1 MGVKGSQSGNWL
13 RSLCTHGACR
23 TVFPY
28 RVTVSASV
36 CRVYLL
42 LFRVH
47 AFDRPAAA
55 AVVEEEAYVEPG
67 AEERAYA
74 GLGAAVF

>member
-1 MGVKGSQSGNWL
+1 MPDCIAL
-13 RSLCTHGACR
+13 PIR
-23 TVFPY
+23 
-28 RVTVSASV
+28 VSASV

-55 AVVEEEAYVEPG
+55 AIVEEEAYVAPG
-67 AEERAYA
+67 AQEPAYA
-74 GLGAAVF
+74 GLGAVVF

>member
-1 MGVKGSQSGNWL
+1 M
-13 RSLCTHGACR
+13 
-23 TVFPY
+23 
-28 RVTVSASV
+28 VSASV

-55 AVVEEEAYVEPG
+55 AVVEEEAYVELG
-67 AEERAYA
+67 AEEPGYV
-74 GLGAAVF
+74 GPGAVVF

>member
-1 MGVKGSQSGNWL
+1 MPDCIAL
-13 RSLCTHGACR
+13 PIR
-23 TVFPY
+23 
-28 RVTVSASV
+28 VSASV

-67 AEERAYA
+67 AEEPAYA
-74 GLGAAVF
+74 GPGAEEPAYAGPGAVVF

>member
-1 MGVKGSQSGNWL
+1 MAHAG
-13 RSLCTHGACR
+13 RYP
-23 TVFPY
+23 PY
-28 RVTVSASV
+28 RAMVSASV

-55 AVVEEEAYVEPG
+55 AVVEEEAYVELG
-67 AEERAYA
+67 AEEPGYV
-74 GLGAAVF
+74 GPGAVVF

>member
-1 MGVKGSQSGNWL
+1 MAHAG
-13 RSLCTHGACR
+13 RYP
-23 TVFPY
+23 PY
-28 RVTVSASV
+28 RAMVSASV

-55 AVVEEEAYVEPG
+55 AIVEEEAYVAPG
-67 AEERAYA
+67 AQEPAYA
-74 GLGAAVF
+74 GLGAVVF

>member
-1 MGVKGSQSGNWL
+1 MAHAGL
-13 RSLCTHGACR
+13 YPP
-23 TVFPY
+23 TVF
-28 RVTVSASV
+28 TVSVSV

-55 AVVEEEAYVEPG
+55 AVVEEQAYVEPG
-67 AEERAYA
+67 AEERPYA
-74 GLGAAVF
+74 GLGAVVF